1 MKYIN
6 ANTILPAS
14 LVKELQHYI
23 QGSYLYI
30 PIDTQNQ
37 KQWGEVSGYRKELE
51 ERNRQIRAAHRQ
63 GIAISELATRYALS
77 SSAIYKILHNH

>member
-6 ANTILPAS
+6 ATTILPDS

-23 QGSYLYI
+23 QGTYLYI
-30 PIDTQNQ
+30 PVATQNQ
-37 KQWGEVSGYRKELE
+37 KQWGAVSGYRKELE

-63 GIAISELATRYALS
+63 GVAISELANCYNLS
-77 SSAIYKILHNH
+77 SSAIYKIVRHR